1 MARLMDRSSLG
12 LGLSNLRQ
20 FWWLMY
26 ISQLDDSCTVS
37 LHGRRAKR
45 ISLIPSDNWDWRTA
59 SYKSPQYIFIV
70 INVRITCSLS
80 LWNNHLGNECT
91 PKQYCI
97 VIRYVIRL
105 FTISILPV
113 TFSLIKLPRRL
124 GKLAETINSTCLVY
138 KVIFDSVPDF
148 LPPGV
153 LMHLFWGVFSFAR
166 NWQTRLNLSF
176 VRGFTICP
184 CAERGFSKSK
194 IASPSSVTTYTCNH
208 AFAVQ
213 NFPLVI

>member
-1 MARLMDRSSLG
+1 MARLMERSSLG

-20 FWWLMY
+20 FWWLMC
-26 ISQLDDSCTVS
+26 ISQLDDPCTVS
-37 LHGRRAKR
+37 LDGRRAER

-59 SYKSPQYIFIV
+59 SYKSLQYIYIV

-124 GKLAETINSTCLVY
+124 GKLAESINSTCLVY

-148 LPPGV
+148 LPPEWCTTAFVFGRILLYDAV
-153 LMHLFWGVFSFAR
+153 LLHSLLPPEWCTNAFVLGRILFRTELKNQVEF
-166 NWQTRLNLSF
+166 
-176 VRGFTICP
+176 
-184 CAERGFSKSK
+184 
-194 IASPSSVTTYTCNH
+194 
-208 AFAVQ
+208 
-213 NFPLVI
+213 